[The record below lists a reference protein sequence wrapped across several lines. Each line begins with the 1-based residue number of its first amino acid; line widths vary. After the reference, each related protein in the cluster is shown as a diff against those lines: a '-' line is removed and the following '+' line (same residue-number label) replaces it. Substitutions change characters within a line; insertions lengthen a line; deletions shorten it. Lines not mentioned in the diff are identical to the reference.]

1 MADYFKSLIKS
12 PSKFLLTNP
21 FAAAALTYFSPS
33 PLAAGT
39 LYPETIMEGGKRKV
53 QMPNGEIVPLGSP
66 EITEYLEKLEKD
78 VWKIPVSRERELG
91 LLPPSDIGVKPEA
104 SIAGPVG
111 DPPVQKKAPA
121 IIEGATEVKQARV
134 KKKAPIKK
142 KTPATVNKRSL
153 SKNLITAKNRQ
164 KEEATKLLSKNKKTK
179 SADILSGGE
188 PRTIAKAKKMGKKTF
203 RDKRGKKLA
212 AVTKEELAKSGLSLR
227 DYLNKQRG
235 LTRRKK
241 SGGIVKRNIGGP
253 VRGVGKAMRGFGK
266 AKYSKKMY

>member
-66 EITEYLEKLEKD
+66 EITEYLRKTEKYAGKT
-78 VWKIPVSRERELG
+78 PVSRERELG

-111 DPPVQKKAPA
+111 DPPVKKKAPA
-121 IIEGATEVKQARV
+121 IV
-134 KKKAPIKK
+134 KKKAP
-142 KTPATVNKRSL
+142 KRSL
-153 SKNLITAKNRQ
+153 SKNLVTAKNRQ
-164 KEEATKLLSKNKKTK
+164 KEEANKLLSKNKKTK

-241 SGGIVKRNIGGP
+241 SGGKVFRRGG
-253 VRGVGKAMRGFGK
+253 GQALRGFGK
-266 AKYSKKMY
+266 ATYSNKMY

>member
-39 LYPETIMEGGKRKV
+39 LYPTPIMEGGKRKV
-53 QMPNGEIVPLGSP
+53 QMPNGEIVPFGSP
-66 EITEYLEKLEKD
+66 EIPKYLEKLEKD
-78 VWKIPVSRERELG
+78 VGKIPVSRERELG

-111 DPPVQKKAPA
+111 DPPVKKKAPA
-121 IIEGATEVKQARV
+121 IV
-134 KKKAPIKK
+134 KKKAP
-142 KTPATVNKRSL
+142 KRSL
-153 SKNLITAKNRQ
+153 SKNLVTAKNRQ
-164 KEEATKLLSKNKKTK
+164 KEAANKLLSKDKKTK
-179 SADILSGGE
+179 SEDILSGGE

-203 RDKRGKKLA
+203 RNKRGKKLA

-241 SGGIVKRNIGGP
+241 SGGIVKRNVGGP

>member
-39 LYPETIMEGGKRKV
+39 LYPTPIMEGGKRKV
-53 QMPNGEIVPLGSP
+53 QMPNGEIVPFGSP
-66 EITEYLEKLEKD
+66 EIPKYLEKLEKD
-78 VWKIPVSRERELG
+78 VGKIPVSRERELG

-111 DPPVQKKAPA
+111 DPPVKKKAPA
-121 IIEGATEVKQARV
+121 IV
-134 KKKAPIKK
+134 KKKAP
-142 KTPATVNKRSL
+142 KRSL
-153 SKNLITAKNRQ
+153 SKNLVTAKNRQ
-164 KEEATKLLSKNKKTK
+164 KEAANKLLSKNKKTK

-241 SGGIVKRNIGGP
+241 SGGIVKRNVGGP

>member
-66 EITEYLEKLEKD
+66 EITEYLRKTEKYAGKT
-78 VWKIPVSRERELG
+78 PVSRERELG

-111 DPPVQKKAPA
+111 DPPVKKKAPA
-121 IIEGATEVKQARV
+121 IV
-134 KKKAPIKK
+134 KKKAP
-142 KTPATVNKRSL
+142 KRSL
-153 SKNLITAKNRQ
+153 SKNLVTAKNRQ
-164 KEEATKLLSKNKKTK
+164 KEEANKLLSKNKKTK

-253 VRGVGKAMRGFGK
+253 VHGVGKAMRGFGK

>member
-21 FAAAALTYFSPS
+21 FAAAALAYFDSSP
-33 PLAAGT
+33 AGA
-39 LYPETIMEGGKRKV
+39 
-53 QMPNGEIVPLGSP
+53 GSDRP
-66 EITEYLEKLEKD
+66 DSLQSFDDI
-78 VWKIPVSRERELG
+78 
-91 LLPPSDIGVKPEA
+91 PPSERDNYVYMKGM
-104 SIAGPVG
+104 G
-111 DPPVQKKAPA
+111 A
-121 IIEGATEVKQARV
+121 IV

-142 KTPATVNKRSL
+142 KDPAIVNKRSL

>member
-39 LYPETIMEGGKRKV
+39 LYPTPIMEGGKRKV
-53 QMPNGEIVPLGSP
+53 QMPNGEIVPFGSP
-66 EITEYLEKLEKD
+66 EIPKYLEKLEKD
-78 VWKIPVSRERELG
+78 VGKIPVSRERELG
-91 LLPPSDIGVKPEA
+91 LLPPSDIGGKPEA

-111 DPPVQKKAPA
+111 DPPVKKKAPA
-121 IIEGATEVKQARV
+121 IV
-134 KKKAPIKK
+134 KKKAP
-142 KTPATVNKRSL
+142 KRSL
-153 SKNLITAKNRQ
+153 SKNLVTAKNRQ
-164 KEEATKLLSKNKKTK
+164 KEAANKLLSKDKKTK
-179 SADILSGGE
+179 SEDILSGGE

-203 RDKRGKKLA
+203 RNKRGKKLA

-241 SGGIVKRNIGGP
+241 SGGIVKRNVGGP

>member
-53 QMPNGEIVPLGSP
+53 QMPNGEIVPFGSP
-66 EITEYLEKLEKD
+66 EIPKYLEKLEKD
-78 VWKIPVSRERELG
+78 VGKIPVSRARALG

-111 DPPVQKKAPA
+111 DPPVKKKAPA
-121 IIEGATEVKQARV
+121 IV
-134 KKKAPIKK
+134 KKKAP
-142 KTPATVNKRSL
+142 KRSL
-153 SKNLITAKNRQ
+153 SKNLVTAKNRQ
-164 KEEATKLLSKNKKTK
+164 KEAANKLLSKDKKTK
-179 SADILSGGE
+179 SEDILSGGE
-188 PRTIAKAKKMGKKTF
+188 PRTIAKAKKMGKKPF
-203 RDKRGKKLA
+203 RNKRGKKLA

-241 SGGIVKRNIGGP
+241 SGGIVKRNVGGP

>member
-66 EITEYLEKLEKD
+66 EITEYLRKTEKYAGKT
-78 VWKIPVSRERELG
+78 PVSRERELG
-91 LLPPSDIGVKPEA
+91 LLPPSDISVKPEA

-111 DPPVQKKAPA
+111 DPPVKKKAPA
-121 IIEGATEVKQARV
+121 IV
-134 KKKAPIKK
+134 KKKAP
-142 KTPATVNKRSL
+142 KRSL
-153 SKNLITAKNRQ
+153 SKNLVTAKNRQ
-164 KEEATKLLSKNKKTK
+164 KEEANKLLSKNKKTK

>member
-1 MADYFKSLIKS
+1 MADYLKYLTS

-21 FAAAALTYFSPS
+21 FSAAALAYFDSSP
-33 PLAAGT
+33 AGAGSDRPDS
-39 LYPETIMEGGKRKV
+39 LQSFDDIPPSERDNYVYMEGMGLIRK
-53 QMPNGEIVPLGSP
+53 
-66 EITEYLEKLEKD
+66 D
-78 VWKIPVSRERELG
+78 ELAKE
-91 LLPPSDIGVKPEA
+91 PIDDTSK
-104 SIAGPVG
+104 
-111 DPPVQKKAPA
+111 KKAPA
-121 IIEGATEVKQARV
+121 IV

-142 KTPATVNKRSL
+142 KALKRSL

-164 KEEATKLLSKNKKTK
+164 KEEANKLLSKNKKTK

-253 VRGVGKAMRGFGK
+253 VRGVGQAMRGFGK

>member
-39 LYPETIMEGGKRKV
+39 LYPTPIMEGGKRKV
-53 QMPNGEIVPLGSP
+53 QMPNGEIVPFGSP
-66 EITEYLEKLEKD
+66 EIPKYLEKLEKD
-78 VWKIPVSRERELG
+78 VGKIPVSRERELG

-111 DPPVQKKAPA
+111 DPPVKKKAPA
-121 IIEGATEVKQARV
+121 IV
-134 KKKAPIKK
+134 KKKAP
-142 KTPATVNKRSL
+142 KRSL
-153 SKNLITAKNRQ
+153 SKNLVTAKNRQ
-164 KEEATKLLSKNKKTK
+164 KEEANKLLSKNKKTK

-253 VRGVGKAMRGFGK
+253 VHGVGKAMRGFGK

>member
-1 MADYFKSLIKS
+1 MADYLKYLTS

-21 FAAAALTYFSPS
+21 FSAAALAYFDSSP
-33 PLAAGT
+33 AGAGSDRPDS
-39 LYPETIMEGGKRKV
+39 LQSFDDIPPSERDNYVYMEGMGLIRK
-53 QMPNGEIVPLGSP
+53 
-66 EITEYLEKLEKD
+66 D
-78 VWKIPVSRERELG
+78 ELAKE
-91 LLPPSDIGVKPEA
+91 PIDDTSK
-104 SIAGPVG
+104 
-111 DPPVQKKAPA
+111 KKAPA
-121 IIEGATEVKQARV
+121 IV

-142 KTPATVNKRSL
+142 KAPKRSL

-164 KEEATKLLSKNKKTK
+164 KEEANKLLSKNKKTK

-253 VRGVGKAMRGFGK
+253 VRGVGQAIRGFGK

>member
-39 LYPETIMEGGKRKV
+39 LYPTPIMEGGKRKV
-53 QMPNGEIVPLGSP
+53 QMPNGEIVPFGSP
-66 EITEYLEKLEKD
+66 EIPKYLEKLEKD
-78 VWKIPVSRERELG
+78 VGKIPVSRERELG

-111 DPPVQKKAPA
+111 DPPVKKKAPA
-121 IIEGATEVKQARV
+121 IV
-134 KKKAPIKK
+134 KKKAP
-142 KTPATVNKRSL
+142 KRSL
-153 SKNLITAKNRQ
+153 SKNLVTAKNRQ
-164 KEEATKLLSKNKKTK
+164 KEEANKLLSKNKKTK

>member
-21 FAAAALTYFSPS
+21 FAAAALAYFDSSP
-33 PLAAGT
+33 AGA
-39 LYPETIMEGGKRKV
+39 
-53 QMPNGEIVPLGSP
+53 GSDRP
-66 EITEYLEKLEKD
+66 DSLQSFDDI
-78 VWKIPVSRERELG
+78 
-91 LLPPSDIGVKPEA
+91 PPSERDNYVYMKGMGLIRKDELAEEP
-104 SIAGPVG
+104 IN
-111 DPPVQKKAPA
+111 K
-121 IIEGATEVKQARV
+121 
-134 KKKAPIKK
+134 PIKK
-142 KTPATVNKRSL
+142 KDPAIVNKRSL

>member
-12 PSKFLLTNP
+12 PSKFLL
-21 FAAAALTYFSPS
+21 
-33 PLAAGT
+33 T

-66 EITEYLEKLEKD
+66 EITEYLRKTEKYAGKT
-78 VWKIPVSRERELG
+78 PVSRERELG

-111 DPPVQKKAPA
+111 DPPVKKKAPA
-121 IIEGATEVKQARV
+121 IV
-134 KKKAPIKK
+134 KKKAP
-142 KTPATVNKRSL
+142 KRSL
-153 SKNLITAKNRQ
+153 SKNLVTAKNRQ
-164 KEEATKLLSKNKKTK
+164 KEAANKLLSKDKKTK
-179 SADILSGGE
+179 SEDILSGGE

-203 RDKRGKKLA
+203 RNKRGKKLA

-241 SGGIVKRNIGGP
+241 SGGKVFRRGG
-253 VRGVGKAMRGFGK
+253 GQALRGFGK
-266 AKYSKKMY
+266 ATYSNKMY

>member
-21 FAAAALTYFSPS
+21 FAAAALAYFDSSP
-33 PLAAGT
+33 AGA
-39 LYPETIMEGGKRKV
+39 
-53 QMPNGEIVPLGSP
+53 GSDRP
-66 EITEYLEKLEKD
+66 DSLQSFDDI
-78 VWKIPVSRERELG
+78 
-91 LLPPSDIGVKPEA
+91 PPSERDNYVYMKGMGLIKKDELAEEPINDT
-104 SIAGPVG
+104 SK
-111 DPPVQKKAPA
+111 KKAPA
-121 IIEGATEVKQARV
+121 IV

-142 KTPATVNKRSL
+142 KDPAIVNKRSL

>member
-12 PSKFLLTNP
+12 HSKFLLTNP

-39 LYPETIMEGGKRKV
+39 LYPTPIMEGGKRKV
-53 QMPNGEIVPLGSP
+53 QMPNGEIVPFGSP
-66 EITEYLEKLEKD
+66 EIPKYLEKLEKD
-78 VWKIPVSRERELG
+78 VGKIPVSRERELG

-111 DPPVQKKAPA
+111 DPPVKKKAPA
-121 IIEGATEVKQARV
+121 IV
-134 KKKAPIKK
+134 KKKAP
-142 KTPATVNKRSL
+142 KRSL
-153 SKNLITAKNRQ
+153 SKNLVTAKNRQ
-164 KEEATKLLSKNKKTK
+164 KEAANKLLSKDKKTK
-179 SADILSGGE
+179 SEDILSGGE

-203 RDKRGKKLA
+203 RNKRGKKLA

-241 SGGIVKRNIGGP
+241 SGGIVKRNVGGP

>member
-39 LYPETIMEGGKRKV
+39 LYPTPIMEGGKRKV
-53 QMPNGEIVPLGSP
+53 QMPNGEIVPFGSP
-66 EITEYLEKLEKD
+66 EIPKYLEKLEKD
-78 VWKIPVSRERELG
+78 VGKIPVSRERELG

-121 IIEGATEVKQARV
+121 IV
-134 KKKAPIKK
+134 KKKAP
-142 KTPATVNKRSL
+142 KRSL
-153 SKNLITAKNRQ
+153 SKNLVTAKNRQ
-164 KEEATKLLSKNKKTK
+164 KEEANKLLSKNKKTK

-203 RDKRGKKLA
+203 RNKRGKKLA

>member
-39 LYPETIMEGGKRKV
+39 LYPTPIMEGGKRKV
-53 QMPNGEIVPLGSP
+53 QMPNGEIVPFGSP
-66 EITEYLEKLEKD
+66 EIPKYLEKLEKD
-78 VWKIPVSRERELG
+78 VGKIPVSRERELG

-111 DPPVQKKAPA
+111 DPPVKKKAPA
-121 IIEGATEVKQARV
+121 IV
-134 KKKAPIKK
+134 KKKAP
-142 KTPATVNKRSL
+142 KRSL
-153 SKNLITAKNRQ
+153 SKNLVTAKNRQ
-164 KEEATKLLSKNKKTK
+164 KEAANKLLSKDKKTK
-179 SADILSGGE
+179 SEDILSGGE

-203 RDKRGKKLA
+203 RNKRGKKLA

-235 LTRRKK
+235 LTGRKK
-241 SGGIVKRNIGGP
+241 SGGIVKRNVGGP

>member
-1 MADYFKSLIKS
+1 MADYLKYLTS

-21 FAAAALTYFSPS
+21 FSAAALAYFDSSP
-33 PLAAGT
+33 AGAGSDRPDSLQSFDDIPPSERDNY
-39 LYPETIMEGGKRKV
+39 LYMEGMGLIRK
-53 QMPNGEIVPLGSP
+53 
-66 EITEYLEKLEKD
+66 D
-78 VWKIPVSRERELG
+78 ELAKE
-91 LLPPSDIGVKPEA
+91 PIDDTSK
-104 SIAGPVG
+104 
-111 DPPVQKKAPA
+111 KKAPA
-121 IIEGATEVKQARV
+121 IV

-142 KTPATVNKRSL
+142 KALKRSL

-164 KEEATKLLSKNKKTK
+164 KEEANKLLSKNKKTK

-235 LTRRKK
+235 
-241 SGGIVKRNIGGP
+241 
-253 VRGVGKAMRGFGK
+253 
-266 AKYSKKMY
+266 

>member
-1 MADYFKSLIKS
+1 MADYLNILKA
-12 PSKFLLTNP
+12 PGKFLLNP
-21 FAAAALTYFSPS
+21 WVGGLSYILSSSP
-33 PLAAGT
+33 AGAGSDRPDS
-39 LYPETIMEGGKRKV
+39 LQSFDDIPPSERDNYVYMEGMGLIRK
-53 QMPNGEIVPLGSP
+53 
-66 EITEYLEKLEKD
+66 D
-78 VWKIPVSRERELG
+78 ELAKE
-91 LLPPSDIGVKPEA
+91 PIDDTSK
-104 SIAGPVG
+104 
-111 DPPVQKKAPA
+111 KKAPA
-121 IIEGATEVKQARV
+121 IV

-142 KTPATVNKRSL
+142 KAPKRSL

-164 KEEATKLLSKNKKTK
+164 KEEANKLLSKNKKTK

-235 LTRRKK
+235 LTRRKT

-253 VRGVGKAMRGFGK
+253 VRGVGQAMRGFGK

>member
-39 LYPETIMEGGKRKV
+39 LYPTPIMEGGKRKV

-66 EITEYLEKLEKD
+66 EITEYLRKTEKYAGKT
-78 VWKIPVSRERELG
+78 PVSRERELG

-121 IIEGATEVKQARV
+121 IV
-134 KKKAPIKK
+134 KKKASIKK
-142 KTPATVNKRSL
+142 KAPKRSL
-153 SKNLITAKNRQ
+153 SKNLVTAKNRQ
-164 KEEATKLLSKNKKTK
+164 KEAANKLLSKDKKTK
-179 SADILSGGE
+179 SEDILSGGE

>member
-1 MADYFKSLIKS
+1 MADYLKYLTS

-21 FAAAALTYFSPS
+21 FSAAALAYFDSSP
-33 PLAAGT
+33 AGAGSDRPDSLQSFDDIPPSERDNY
-39 LYPETIMEGGKRKV
+39 LYMEGMGLIRK
-53 QMPNGEIVPLGSP
+53 
-66 EITEYLEKLEKD
+66 D
-78 VWKIPVSRERELG
+78 ELAKE
-91 LLPPSDIGVKPEA
+91 PIDDTSK
-104 SIAGPVG
+104 
-111 DPPVQKKAPA
+111 KKAPA
-121 IIEGATEVKQARV
+121 IV

-142 KTPATVNKRSL
+142 KALKRSL

-164 KEEATKLLSKNKKTK
+164 KEEANKLLSKNKKTK

-253 VRGVGKAMRGFGK
+253 VRGVGQAMRGFGK